1 LTITIDDPTRTG
13 YAAEVVANA
22 LLDLARAEGRNLT
35 QMQVHKL
42 VYIAH
47 GWTLALLGRPL
58 IYNTV
63 HAWQRGPVVRRLWD
77 HWGSR
82 GRSPI
87 AEPLPVSPG
96 EPDLSRDP
104 AAQEVIRSVWTTYGR
119 MDGDELSRLTHLG
132 GSPWGQVFGQSSVGQ
147 SSDLI
152 PNEVTREYYTA
163 LSRSA

>member
-1 LTITIDDPTRTG
+1 MTLPDSTLTIADPLRTG

-22 LLDLARAEGRNLT
+22 FLDLAHAEGRTLT

-63 HAWQRGPVVRRLWD
+63 HAWQYGPIVRRLWD
-77 HWGSR
+77 HWGGR
-82 GRSPI
+82 GRAPI
-87 AEPLPVSPG
+87 AEPLFVSPG
-96 EPDLSRDP
+96 EPDLSGDP
-104 AAQEVIRSVWTTYGR
+104 AALEVIRSVWATYGQ
-119 MDGDELSRLTHLG
+119 MSGEELSRLTHLE
-132 GSPWGQVFGQSSVGQ
+132 GSPWTQVFGQAA
-147 SSDLI
+147 DLI

-163 LSRSA
+163 LARSA

>member
-1 LTITIDDPTRTG
+1 MTVTIDDPTKTG

-22 LLDLARAEGRNLT
+22 FLDLARAEGRTLT

-77 HWGSR
+77 YWGGR
-82 GRSPI
+82 GRTPI
-87 AEPLPVSPG
+87 AEPLDVSPG
-96 EPDLSRDP
+96 EPDLRGDS
-104 AAQEVIRSVWTTYGR
+104 AAQEVIRSVWTTYGQ
-119 MDGDELSRLTHLG
+119 MDGDELSRLTHLR
-132 GSPWGQVFGQSSVGQ
+132 GSPWTQVYGRPN
-147 SSDLI
+147 DLI
-152 PNEVTREYYTA
+152 PNEVTREYYTTLA
-163 LSRSA
+163 RSA